1 MEEFTKS
8 EIEKMRAI
16 LEMEETKL
24 KNKGKRKRKRKKM
37 KFEKK
42 SLIGVFFLCGVLIAF
57 TMLMIY
63 QGKDTTSLTIL
74 ATAGVGCIAFVYD
87 RYEKYSNQI
96 NLMHM
101 EKNYVPNYD
110 EERGI
115 Y

>member
-1 MEEFTKS
+1 MGDFTKT
-8 EIEKMRAI
+8 EIQKMKNI
-16 LEMEETKL
+16 LEMEEIKL
-24 KNKGKRKRKRKKM
+24 QSKDKKKRRM

-42 SLIGVFFLCGVLIAF
+42 SLIGVFFLCGILIAF

-63 QGKDTTSLTIL
+63 QGKDTTSLAIL

-101 EKNYVPNYD
+101 EKNYVSNYD